1 MTRREILAE
10 AEKCVCGD
18 REQDYGSPEDNFK
31 AIAELWQVYLSKRPQ
46 PWDISAKDVAVMMA
60 LLKIARIATGASKDD
75 SWVDLAGYAA
85 CGGEISSGKIAKPY
99 EILQGY

>member
-31 AIAELWQVYLSKRPQ
+31 AIAELWQVYRK
-46 PWDISAKDVAVMMA
+46 
-60 LLKIARIATGASKDD
+60 ATLQLCQRRSSHDGAAQNRTNRNGRK
-75 SWVDLAGYAA
+75 
-85 CGGEISSGKIAKPY
+85 
-99 EILQGY
+99 QR